1 LTNVLLPRIRCIK
14 RAAAGL
20 NRGMD
25 ILRGKLNI
33 RFILLIFLFTFLITG
48 CATMKTPK
56 SGFLGDY
63 SLFQVDPKDKSLLWY
78 EKEGTDWKRFT
89 KLMIDPVVVYYHPA
103 ARNRQIEP
111 QELQK
116 LTEYFREVV
125 VQEVEDKYPVVDK
138 AGPDVLRVRAA
149 ITDVIPVNVAA
160 NIVAAAA
167 IGIPLDMGGAA
178 IEAEFL
184 DSETGER
191 LGAIVDMKL
200 GTPLDMRGFT
210 SLGHARSAFQK
221 WAKEFKQALSEP

>member
-1 LTNVLLPRIRCIK
+1 MDISGRKLNNLLVLLALP
-14 RAAAGL
+14 ALFLTAG
-20 NRGMD
+20 
-25 ILRGKLNI
+25 
-33 RFILLIFLFTFLITG
+33 
-48 CATMKTPK
+48 CSTMKTPK
-56 SGFLGDY
+56 SGFLVDY
-63 SLFQVDPKDKSLLWY
+63 SEFQFDSKDKSLLWY
-78 EKEGTDWKRFT
+78 EKEGTDWKRFR
-89 KLMIDPVVVYYHPA
+89 KLMIDPVVVYYHPD
-103 ARNRQIEP
+103 ARNRKIDP

-116 LTEYFREVV
+116 LTAYFREVV
-125 VQEVEDKYPVVDK
+125 VQEVKDKYPVVDK

-160 NIVAAAA
+160 NILSAAA

-200 GTPLDMRGFT
+200 GTPLDISGFT

-221 WAKEFKQALSEP
+221 WAREFKQALSEP